1 MTLKAELQRTCSPGD
16 GILGREQRDQG
27 WAIMRSWSAG
37 GCVGEPAYIAE
48 CELRSLETGHHR
60 KAVAPSPV
68 LKSTGL
74 VQCLHFSETAGT
86 MERKNGISFWGNIP
100 MLVLEPE
107 IVQS

>member
-68 LKSTGL
+68 LK
-74 VQCLHFSETAGT
+74 HRAGAVSALLRDSRHDG
-86 MERKNGISFWGNIP
+86 EEEWN
-100 MLVLEPE
+100 
-107 IVQS
+107 